1 MAREPR
7 YMIGMLGHIMAGITE
22 KLKVGKTTLPDVF
35 EVLFFVHLCNTNI
48 GKMCTR
54 ESVVHIIM

>member
-22 KLKVGKTTLPDVF
+22 KVGKAALPEVF
-35 EVLFFVHLCNTNI
+35 EVLFFAHLCNTNI

-54 ESVVHIIM
+54 ESVVDIIM

>member
-1 MAREPR
+1 
-7 YMIGMLGHIMAGITE
+7 MAGITE
-22 KLKVGKTTLPDVF
+22 KVNKTALPEVF

-48 GKMCTR
+48 GKMCTC